1 MAATP
6 AGLGAAASVGVGA
19 SAAVGDGL
27 SLSDATYATVTEM
40 ITSGIA
46 SRPLDN
52 SSNVAS
58 NTAVIGSRSMVAVIA
73 PMPMAAPEIMSSPGT
88 WERATPPTAP
98 RNIAG
103 KIGPP
108 RRLLNARHYPRP
120 LPLISKTSAPTEYSA
135 ALSRT
140 GPSADCPESAIR
152 RWRSSVARC

>member
-1 MAATP
+1 MAGTP
-6 AGLGAAASVGVGA
+6 AGLGAAASAGVGA

-73 PMPMAAPEIMSSPGT
+73 PMPMAAPEIMSSPGR
-88 WERATPPTAP
+88 WESATPSTAP

-108 RRLLNARHYPRP
+108 RKLLNARQYASP
-120 LPLISKTSAPTEYSA
+120 LQLISKTSAPTE
-135 ALSRT
+135 
-140 GPSADCPESAIR
+140 
-152 RWRSSVARC
+152 